1 MRRGWG
7 AGIILFLLLAAAA
20 AQNPPESFG
29 GSAAALASS
38 QRFDLQPKVERA
50 SFDLR
55 RPDLHALYDAIAQSY
70 GIRLLYD
77 RDLGTLPVSGDFRL
91 QDVTLKEALDAAA
104 SISRTFVAPLDAA
117 TGMVAADSPGKRGE
131 YERQI
136 LGSFHLDN
144 QITPQQLTE
153 ISTALRNIVDLRRV
167 TQDSRTNWITV
178 LGRSHQIDV
187 AEQFIQTLDRPSGEV
202 MLEIDVWELDMNR
215 AREIGLSPPQPFVLQ
230 FLGIDSARPAVP
242 LLQWGQVQNLY
253 GLQIPG
259 LTAFLNSSSS
269 LVRSHQTVRLRASD
283 GEEARLLVGSRIPVV
298 TGSISSVVLA
308 EDQTQPGANEGFIP
322 GIQYQ
327 DVGVVVHATPRLHA
341 ADELTLQLDIALRSV
356 GPIADNGIPTFTN
369 RQLTSQIRL
378 GNDEGYLLGGI
389 FNRTDKSN
397 QSGYPWL
404 SRLPVLGWLF
414 ARRQPQESDTELLIL
429 VRPTILRA
437 STAKEFAS
445 RSIFFGKELTGLPA
459 PVAVP
464 PTEQP
469 AVPPAP
475 GQPPQPGGPPQGV
488 PFPPGIGIVPPG
500 VGTQPGTAPVPGQ
513 PPQPGGLPAGVPFPG
528 GVFPQGIGIQPG
540 TAPVPG
546 QPPQPVPAQQPQPI
560 QPGSP

>member
-1 MRRGWG
+1 
-7 AGIILFLLLAAAA
+7 
-20 AQNPPESFG
+20 
-29 GSAAALASS
+29 
-38 QRFDLQPKVERA
+38 
-50 SFDLR
+50 
-55 RPDLHALYDAIAQSY
+55 
-70 GIRLLYD
+70 
-77 RDLGTLPVSGDFRL
+77 
-91 QDVTLKEALDAAA
+91 
-104 SISRTFVAPLDAA
+104 
-117 TGMVAADSPGKRGE
+117 
-131 YERQI
+131 
-136 LGSFHLDN
+136 
-144 QITPQQLTE
+144 
-153 ISTALRNIVDLRRV
+153 
-167 TQDSRTNWITV
+167 V